1 MENYNNKVSVT
12 GEIISNFE
20 YDHEVFGEEF
30 YTNQVQVRRL
40 SGQVDILKIMVS
52 ERLINVSKNYIG
64 DIATVTGEFHSYNRC
79 EGLKSILLLYISVK
93 EFKEGEPVKDPEKM
107 NYIFLEGFICKTPL
121 YRKTPLGREIADL
134 LLAVHRPYGK
144 SDYIPCITWGRNAR
158 YASGFEVGER
168 IRVWGRVQSREY
180 TKQISDTESINKV
193 AYEVSIARMEAP
205 DESD

>member
-30 YTNQVQVRRL
+30 YTNQVQVRRF

-52 ERLINVSKNYIG
+52 ERLIDVSKNYIG
-64 DIATVTGEFHSYNRC
+64 DIVTATGEFHSYNRY
-79 EGLKSILLLYISVK
+79 EGSKSILLLYIFVK
-93 EFKEGEPVKDPEKM
+93 EFKVCEPVKNPEKM

-121 YRKTPLGREIADL
+121 YKKTPLGREIAYL
-134 LLAVHRPYGK
+134 LLAVHRPHGK